1 MTFLNFNLSQMSV
14 SQGNPK
20 YSNYHKFVSN
30 LCSNISYPTSDTKAF
45 QLKIGSYSQKELGNL
60 RAA

>member
-14 SQGNPK
+14 SQDNPK

-30 LCSNISYPTSDTKAF
+30 LCSNISYPTSDTKTF
-45 QLKIGSYSQKELGNL
+45 QLKIGSLFAKRVG
-60 RAA
+60 